1 MDRLSEGIRVI
12 RALFSSGRSTFEGAY
27 YHLKDAANYPQ
38 PVQSRVPLLVGGS
51 GEQRTTAIA
60 AKWADGSNQAYLSAE
75 VYRHK
80 NEVLDRWCEGF
91 GRDPKT
97 LERSLVLHFR
107 ISSRGAPEPPQA
119 GIVTGKPQQVID
131 TLAEYVEAGAQRI
144 SVAIRPPVDWDA
156 LQSYIEEVMPA
167 FR

>member
-1 MDRLSEGIRVI
+1 GRLTVGLGAGWHQPEHEGYGYGLPPVKERMDRLSEGIRVI
-12 RALFSSGRSTFEGAY
+12 RALFSNGRSTFDGAY

-38 PVQSRVPLLVGGS
+38 PVQSRVPLPVGRR
-51 GEQRTTAIA
+51 GEPR
-60 AKWADGSNQAYLSAE
+60 
-75 VYRHK
+75 
-80 NEVLDRWCEGF
+80 
-91 GRDPKT
+91 
-97 LERSLVLHFR
+97 
-107 ISSRGAPEPPQA
+107 
-119 GIVTGKPQQVID
+119 QVID